1 MPDLVCIEQ
10 HPAYRGYRDENKWQE
25 AAERVADRHF
35 ARVSPEFNEWWMEQV
50 DHHQDAAYI
59 VSNIVVG
66 DSGDKAEAR
75 RLAVRI
81 QDDFCVFVANAESH
95 SNWKLVRD
103 LYEEVRKEA
112 QC

>member
-1 MPDLVCIEQ
+1 MVDLVCIEQ
-10 HPAYRGYRDENKWQE
+10 HPAYRHTRDENAWQA
-25 AAERVADRHF
+25 AAELVADRHF
-35 ARVSPEFNEWWMEQV
+35 GNVSPEFMGWFNEQDYRMET
-50 DHHQDAAYI
+50 AYI

-66 DSGDKAEAR
+66 ADYDKAEAR

-95 SNWKLVRD
+95 SAWKLVRD